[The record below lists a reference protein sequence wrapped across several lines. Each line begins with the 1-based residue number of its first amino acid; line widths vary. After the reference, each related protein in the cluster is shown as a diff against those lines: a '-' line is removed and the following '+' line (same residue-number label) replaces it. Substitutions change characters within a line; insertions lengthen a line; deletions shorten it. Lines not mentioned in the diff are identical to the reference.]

1 VARLESAAAVWLSL
15 LVGGIIAIAGVGG
28 WAAYRFFQQQP
39 EQLDQPPAA
48 VAPRPAST
56 LEAPPAPA
64 LVPRYTARD
73 AERGAADA
81 YRDLWA
87 GIGKNDAE
95 VAIKYVPAAQLRV
108 MKSREQA
115 LDSFLGLSPIEDVRV
130 ARATTRGE
138 KAVLFVT
145 AGSPSITD
153 ASGRRAPIDVVVR
166 MVREDGH
173 WKVERQLWLVSTPP
187 EEQQAEALA
196 WLEGR

>member
-56 LEAPPAPA
+56 L
-64 LVPRYTARD
+64 
-73 AERGAADA
+73 
-81 YRDLWA
+81 
-87 GIGKNDAE
+87 E